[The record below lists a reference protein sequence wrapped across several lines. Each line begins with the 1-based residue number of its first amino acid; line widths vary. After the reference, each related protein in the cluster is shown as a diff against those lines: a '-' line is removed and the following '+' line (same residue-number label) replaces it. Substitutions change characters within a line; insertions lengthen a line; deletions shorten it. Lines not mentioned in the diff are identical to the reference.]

1 MFSKA
6 DWQKLQVDGI
16 ALALN
21 GIYVSP
27 DFTRYECFRSLEII
41 IGTKLFFLNHDHS
54 KMSVLC
60 LLNSGISLILYMP
73 L

>member
-1 MFSKA
+1 LYKTEWGYQSLFSKA
-6 DWQKLQVDGI
+6 DWQKLQLDGI

-41 IGTKLFFLNHDHS
+41 IGTNFFL
-54 KMSVLC
+54 KL
-60 LLNSGISLILYMP
+60 
-73 L
+73 